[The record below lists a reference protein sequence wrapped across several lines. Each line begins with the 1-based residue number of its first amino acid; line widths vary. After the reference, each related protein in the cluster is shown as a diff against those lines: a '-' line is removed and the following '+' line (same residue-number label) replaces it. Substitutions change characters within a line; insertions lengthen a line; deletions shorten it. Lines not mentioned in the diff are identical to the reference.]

1 MFRLV
6 PWQTAER
13 RFALASTDSRW
24 YHANHPSS
32 ICPPSEK
39 HFPMVPRETTQSDK
53 KPAKKGSE
61 PVTIALS
68 VGVELVMLPIP
79 SKDYRMG
86 KFSVTQAQWE
96 AVMGDNPSYF
106 KGADRP
112 VECVSWDDC
121 QEFLEKLN
129 ALPAARKRTNG
140 NTPAARAQRAT
151 TASLPTG
158 RKSPRRYSVKS
169 HGSVATR
176 MISRIP
182 WDRKRR
188 TPSGSTICSAMYV
201 NGRILRKN

>member
-1 MFRLV
+1 
-6 PWQTAER
+6 
-13 RFALASTDSRW
+13 
-24 YHANHPSS
+24 
-32 ICPPSEK
+32 
-39 HFPMVPRETTQSDK
+39 MVPRETTQSDK

-129 ALPAARKRTNG
+129 ALPAARKSGIRFRLPEEDEWEYACRAGATG
-140 NTPAARAQRAT
+140 N
-151 TASLPTG
+151 
-158 RKSPRRYSVKS
+158 Y
-169 HGSVATR
+169 
-176 MISRIP
+176 
-182 WDRKRR
+182 
-188 TPSGSTICSAMYV
+188 
-201 NGRILRKN
+201 